1 MMVDDRFTDIDFF
14 AFQASDGAMPVPK
27 WLHSFAVFFSAVS
40 LRAYATI
47 IAWSNHRS
55 ILSTVLF
62 CHRSWINRDTKIH
75 CCFGKPKQ
83 A

>member
-1 MMVDDRFTDIDFF
+1 MMVDDRFNDIDFF

-27 WLHSFAVFFSAVS
+27 WLHSFAVFFSALS
-40 LRAYATI
+40 LRTYALTI
-47 IAWSNHRS
+47 VLSRHGS

-62 CHRSWINRDTKIH
+62 CHCSWINRDTKIY
-75 CCFGKPKQ
+75 CCGKPTQ